1 VADLHSGPASL
12 IFTADDVD
20 VHRTSSSEE
29 GALGPSSGSPRT
41 SRPPFSG
48 SSAQQFHEIRG
59 CAEFQIE
66 GFAGKLKLLGE
77 KIDDAEDLLRERLPH
92 SQDSDFRRRSIS
104 SSGSL

>member
-1 VADLHSGPASL
+1 MS
-12 IFTADDVD
+12 TARVLLRRR
-20 VHRTSSSEE
+20 V
-29 GALGPSSGSPRT
+29 LGPSSGSPRT
-41 SRPPFSG
+41 SRPPSSC

-77 KIDDAEDLLRERLPH
+77 KIDDVEDLLRERPLH
-92 SQDSDFRRRSIS
+92 SEDSDFRGRSVS